1 MKTWFRLR
9 AARTTAELRLY
20 DEIGAWGITSKD
32 LLAQLDALG
41 QITTLTVRI
50 NSPGGD
56 VFDALAI
63 HNALSR
69 HPARVVAHIDALC
82 ASAATLIA
90 LAADE
95 VRMADNALFMIHE
108 PWTVSMGNSAE
119 LLKQSDLL
127 DTTAENI
134 VGIYARKTGADPAE
148 VRDWMRA
155 ETWYTAEQAL
165 AAGFIDAIDEPLKM
179 AALISHNLAQFR
191 NRPSEKLP
199 MTDPT
204 PVPETPDTPE
214 LTVPTPL
221 PDPIPEPEALTAPT
235 IARMCNDAKLA
246 ALTPVLLATPHT
258 EAQVKTRITQAQAV
272 RQICTVAR
280 QPEKAETLILEGA
293 DETAAK
299 LACWDALIARAEAA
313 PVDNSVPAPIA
324 DHLPLDERCAA
335 EWQRNPALRA
345 EFGALATYTAYARA
359 HADGKAKTYGGKA

>member
-1 MKTWFRLR
+1 MKTWYRLR
-9 AARTTAELRLY
+9 AARKTAELLIY
-20 DEIGAWGITSKD
+20 EEIGGWGIKSKD
-32 LLAQLDALG
+32 LIEKLDALG
-41 QITTLTVRI
+41 AITTLTVRI

-56 VFDALAI
+56 VFEALNI
-63 HNALSR
+63 HNALTR
-69 HPARVVAHIDALC
+69 HSARVTVHIDALC
-82 ASAATLIA
+82 ASAATLVA

-95 VRMADNALFMIHE
+95 VRMADNGMFMIHE

-127 DTTAENI
+127 DTVAEN
-134 VGIYARKTGADPAE
+134 VVSIYARKTGLDPAE
-148 VRDWMRA
+148 VRDLMRA

-165 AAGFIDAIDEPLKM
+165 AAGFIDAIDEPLKL
-179 AALISHNLAQFR
+179 AALISHDLSHFKKQ
-191 NRPSEKLP
+191 PVEQSP
-199 MTDPT
+199 MTDETTAPET
-204 PVPETPDTPE
+204 PDVPETPT
-214 LTVPTPL
+214 

-272 RQICTVAR
+272 RQICAAAR
-280 QPEKAETLILEGA
+280 QPERAEALILEGA

-299 LACWDALIARAEAA
+299 LACWDALIARAKAA

-335 EWQRNPALRA
+335 EWQRSPELRA
-345 EFGALATYTAYARA
+345 EFGTLAVYQAYSRHLAAGRI
-359 HADGKAKTYGGKA
+359 KLYGGTP

>member
-1 MKTWFRLR
+1 MKTWYRLR

-20 DEIGAWGITSKD
+20 DEIGAWGITSKN
-32 LLAQLDALG
+32 LVAELDALG
-41 QITTLTVRI
+41 EITTLTVRI

-69 HPARVVAHIDALC
+69 HPARVVVHIDALC

-95 VRMADNALFMIHE
+95 VRMADNGMFMIHE

-134 VGIYARKTGADPAE
+134 VGIYARKTGMDPTE
-148 VRDWMRA
+148 LRDLMRA

-165 AAGFIDAIDEPLKM
+165 AAGFVDAIDEPLKM
-179 AALISHNLAQFR
+179 AALISHNLNQFR
-191 NRPSEKLP
+191 NRPLEKLP

-204 PVPETPDTPE
+204 PVPETPDTPK
-214 LTVPTPL
+214 LTAPTP
-221 PDPIPEPEALTAPT
+221 PPEPIMEPEALAGPT
-235 IARMCNDAKLA
+235 LARMCNDAKLA

-258 EAQVKTRITQAQAV
+258 ETQAKARIAQAQGV

-280 QPEKAETLILEGA
+280 QPEKAEALILEGA
-293 DETAAK
+293 TETDAK
-299 LACWDALIARAEAA
+299 LACWNALIARAEAA

-335 EWQRNPALRA
+335 EWQRSPELRA
-345 EFGALATYTAYARA
+345 EFGTLAIYTAYTRA
-359 HADGKAKTYGGKA
+359 QTSGRVKTYGGRA